1 MFGNTGIEVI
11 DDAIA
16 ATLVPLPA
24 PSTGLEVIDE
34 ATAAAAADAVKK
46 CQWYE
51 ERKTSGSVVACQ
63 FPSTTVVIMA
73 AAAVVGFIVLGR
85 T

>member
-1 MFGNTGIEVI
+1 MMADVAVAF
-11 DDAIA
+11 
-16 ATLVPLPA
+16 
-24 PSTGLEVIDE
+24 PSQNPEDYTNLGKE
-34 ATAAAAADAVKK
+34 

-51 ERKTSGSVVACQ
+51 QRKTSGSVVTCA
-63 FPSTTVVIMA
+63 FPSTTVVMIA

>member
-1 MFGNTGIEVI
+1 MA
-11 DDAIA
+11 DIA
-16 ATLVPLPA
+16 VAFPSPNPA
-24 PSTGLEVIDE
+24 DY
-34 ATAAAAADAVKK
+34 TALGTE

-51 ERKTSGSVVACQ
+51 QRKATGSVVACQ

>member
-1 MFGNTGIEVI
+1 MLADTAVAF
-11 DDAIA
+11 
-16 ATLVPLPA
+16 
-24 PSTGLEVIDE
+24 PSQNPEDY
-34 ATAAAAADAVKK
+34 TALGKE

-51 ERKTSGSVVACQ
+51 QRKATGSVIGCQ
-63 FPSTTVVIMA
+63 FPSTTVVIIA

>member
-1 MFGNTGIEVI
+1 MLADTAVAFPSP
-11 DDAIA
+11 D
-16 ATLVPLPA
+16 PA
-24 PSTGLEVIDE
+24 DY
-34 ATAAAAADAVKK
+34 TAVGTECK
-46 CQWYE
+46 WYE
-51 ERKTSGSVVACQ
+51 GRKAAGSVVTCA